1 MAYKYRIR
9 VMESERGW
17 GQDVWTED
25 YNTVEEAKARIQS
38 VNTQDYANV
47 SAGVP
52 DWYMRAFEEITL
64 VEV

>member
-17 GQDVWTED
+17 GQDTWNED
-25 YNTVEEAKARIQS
+25 FNTPEEARARINE
-38 VNTQDYANV
+38 VNNHDYSNG

-52 DWYMRAFEEITL
+52 DWYMRAFDEIT
-64 VEV
+64 VIEV

>member
-17 GQDVWTED
+17 GQDFWTED
-25 YNTVEEAKARIQS
+25 YDTPEEAKARILE
-38 VNTQDYANV
+38 VNSDNV
-47 SAGVP
+47 SYTAP
-52 DWYMRAFEEITL
+52 DWYMMAFEEITV